1 MYIGHSWILAWK
13 LRMWQMNHRDW
24 LWKWDVPQMMAI
36 QWKKW
41 WYTTG
46 FWSSDK
52 CIFHDRFDQI
62 SVILALVLR
71 NIIRLQEFPSFL
83 KSNRKVRSLSMT
95 WLRIQNWHLQPIG
108 RLYHALKWVSVGTLR
123 CPSRS
128 GGLVLGTWSQHQVG
142 AMAQGTPT
150 RIPQIWIEHVGDFD
164 WTSCHLLPDDKWWQT
179 PSPSAHPR
187 RGPAC
192 LQGFSYGSHL
202 LCVQLGRQRCQGLVV
217 HGWMIFPSRWIR
229 RTHVSLKIAT
239 AMIWRYVKD
248 EAELKNE
255 ES

>member
-1 MYIGHSWILAWK
+1 MRICYGWIQWDKKWIYWIYWIIFNKYIYIGHSWILAWK
-13 LRMWQMNHRDW
+13 LRMWQMNHGDW

-128 GGLVLGTWSQHQVG
+128 GGLVLGTWSQHQLG
-142 AMAQGTPT
+142 AMAGL
-150 RIPQIWIEHVGDFD
+150 GDTNQNSPNLD
-164 WTSCHLLPDDKWWQT
+164 WTCNQWLNKLPLTSWW
-179 PSPSAHPR
+179 
-187 RGPAC
+187 
-192 LQGFSYGSHL
+192 
-202 LCVQLGRQRCQGLVV
+202 
-217 HGWMIFPSRWIR
+217 
-229 RTHVSLKIAT
+229 
-239 AMIWRYVKD
+239 
-248 EAELKNE
+248 
-255 ES
+255 